1 MKITLIV
8 NPTAGGGRAQRVL
21 SPVAARLRE
30 RGADVSV
37 VAGTYTDTREA
48 LDNIQQTP
56 PDIVAVIGGDGTAR
70 LAIEALTGT
79 DIPLALIRVGTGNDL
94 AGHFGIPRDP
104 LAAADLIF
112 DGEDRRIDV
121 VRATQ
126 DDATTHLFASIF
138 ASGFDSKVN
147 DRANRMRWPQ
157 GRAKYNIAIAIE
169 FALLKS
175 IPYRLNWVDEN
186 GEAFG
191 YTGPLLLTA
200 VGNTATYGGG
210 VPICPA
216 ADPQDGLLDLTFVRP
231 ASRIRLIRV
240 LAAAFRGEHVRAPEV
255 ETHRVRSIRL
265 DADNL
270 TGYADG
276 DGIGRLPMTL
286 DVIPAALV
294 LRAPRP

>member
-37 VAGTYTDTREA
+37 IAGTYADTCDA
-48 LDNIQQTP
+48 LERIRDSTP
-56 PDIVAVIGGDGTAR
+56 DVVAVIGGDGTAR
-70 LAIEALTGT
+70 LAVEALSGT

-104 LAAADLIF
+104 LAAADLVI
-112 DGEDRRIDV
+112 DGVDRRIDV
-121 VRATQ
+121 VRATH
-126 DDATTHLFASIF
+126 DGTTTHLFASVF

-175 IPYRLNWVDEN
+175 IEYRLNWVDEHGASVN
-186 GEAFG
+186 YA
-191 YTGPLLLTA
+191 GPLLLTA
-200 VGNTATYGGG
+200 IGNTATYGGG

-216 ADPQDGLLDLTFVRP
+216 ADPADGLLDLTFVRP
-231 ASRIRLIRV
+231 ASRLRLVRV
-240 LAAAFRGEHVRAPEV
+240 LAAAFRGQHVHAAEV

-265 DADNL
+265 DADDL

-276 DGIGRLPMTL
+276 DGIGRLPMAL
-286 DVIPAALV
+286 DVLPGALV
-294 LRAPRP
+294 LRAPRT